1 VEFILVTSLLN
12 KIVIGTAQFGL
23 DYGINN
29 KSGKV
34 SKDEVYK
41 ILDLLKESGIEFID
55 TAQAYGDSE
64 FVLGSYLK
72 ERNISF
78 QIVSKLQNCTHEEV
92 GIKVQES
99 LERLHIKSLYG
110 ILLHSFDTHL
120 KNPLTYKKLSSLKE
134 TGIVN
139 KVGFSLYFPN
149 QLTKILEDNIE
160 VDIVQ
165 IPYNLF
171 DRRFEKYLPM
181 LKERD
186 IEIHVRSVFLQGL
199 FFMKPKDLLPNL
211 QEFSR
216 YISLLEKLS
225 LELKISIHEL
235 ALLFV
240 ISNQLIDKA
249 VVGIDNVNH
258 LKDIINVLNN
268 NNKFELVSSQKHTFS
283 KLEVENEAI
292 LIPSNWN

>member
-23 DYGINN
+23 NYGINN
-29 KSGKV
+29 KSGKIF
-34 SKDEVYK
+34 KDEVYK

-64 FVLGSYLK
+64 FVLGGYLK

-78 QIVSKLQNCTHEEV
+78 QIVSKLQNCIHEEV

-110 ILLHSFDTHL
+110 ILLHSFDTYL
-120 KNPLTYKKLSSLKE
+120 KNPFTYKKLSSLKE

-139 KVGFSLYFPN
+139 KVGFSLYSPN

-199 FFMKPKDLLPNL
+199 FFMKPKDLPPNL
-211 QEFSR
+211 QEFSQ

-258 LKDIINVLNN
+258 LKDIINVLND